1 MGIIKVV
8 GLGAGELDQMPLGVY
23 RTLKEA
29 PTVRVRTLDHPVV
42 KDLQHEGVTFESY
55 DETYEQFDSFEA
67 VYETI
72 VNDLIDRAQVEDLV
86 YAVPGHPFVAEKTVQ
101 LLQDATDHHQVKL
114 DVVGGTSFLDQMY
127 SSLRIDPIEG
137 CQILDGTVL
146 KQEEI
151 QMRHHLIIVQV
162 YDSLIASDVK
172 LTLMETYP
180 DDYEVTICTA
190 AGTAEEKLTR
200 VPLYELDHQ
209 TEVNNLT
216 AVYVPPVHNEKL
228 LYGDIQ
234 YLKSVIAQLRS
245 PEGCPWDRK
254 QTHQSL
260 KRFLLEESYEVLEA
274 IDQEDDEQL
283 TEELGDVLLQVLLH
297 AQIGEEAGY
306 FQLGDVI
313 KTLTE
318 KMIRRHPHVFGDK
331 PVQSA
336 EEVTSVWEEV
346 KRKEKAE
353 SEALQPKRSISSFP
367 SMLAAAETMQKDI
380 AKTGFEYEA
389 IEQVYD
395 KVLEELNEVRTADAS
410 ELEKEYGDLL
420 LAVVSLGRFIR
431 QSPEVALHKALT
443 VFLTRFEYVEA
454 QAEKANMTID
464 HVNMTTLDAWWEEA
478 KRLER

>member
-1 MGIIKVV
+1 MGMIKVV

-23 RTLKEA
+23 RTLKGA
-29 PTVRVRTLDHPVV
+29 PNVRVRTLDHPVV
-42 KDLQHEGVTFESY
+42 ADLQQEGVTFESY
-55 DETYEQFDSFEA
+55 DETYERFDSFEA
-67 VYETI
+67 VYKTI
-72 VNDLIDRAQVEDLV
+72 VNDLIDRAQVEDVV

-101 LLQDATDHHQVKL
+101 LLQDSADHHQVKL
-114 DVVGGTSFLDQMY
+114 EVVGGTSFLDQMY
-127 SSLRIDPIEG
+127 TSLRIDPIEG

-172 LTLMETYP
+172 LTLMESYP

-190 AGTAEEKLTR
+190 AGTAEEELVR

-216 AVYVPPVHNEKL
+216 AVYVPPVQDEKL
-228 LYGDIQ
+228 LYKDIQ
-234 YLKSVIAQLRS
+234 YLKGVIARLRS

-306 FQLGDVI
+306 FQLADVI
-313 KTLTE
+313 ETLTE
-318 KMIRRHPHVFGDK
+318 KK
-331 PVQSA
+331 
-336 EEVTSVWEEV
+336 
-346 KRKEKAE
+346 
-353 SEALQPKRSISSFP
+353 
-367 SMLAAAETMQKDI
+367 
-380 AKTGFEYEA
+380 
-389 IEQVYD
+389 
-395 KVLEELNEVRTADAS
+395 
-410 ELEKEYGDLL
+410 
-420 LAVVSLGRFIR
+420 
-431 QSPEVALHKALT
+431 
-443 VFLTRFEYVEA
+443 
-454 QAEKANMTID
+454 
-464 HVNMTTLDAWWEEA
+464 
-478 KRLER
+478 